1 MYFNSHP
8 RITYNDVEV
17 VNIFTKII
25 PIQRLLENAIAW
37 ELYDLEDG
45 ESPELLSYRLY
56 GSVKYHWV
64 IMMINNVIDINKDWP
79 LSTQN
84 FGDFIDSKYDE
95 PDAIHHW
102 EDEDGNV
109 VDSEVEGSVIIKN
122 IQYEEDINDKKA
134 LIKVLKPEYLDSFV
148 EEFKSLL

>member
-8 RITYNDVEV
+8 RIIYNDVEV

-64 IMMINNVIDINKDWP
+64 LMMINNVIDINKDWP

-84 FGDFIDSKYDE
+84 FGDFVDSKYDE

-109 VDSEVEGSVIIKN
+109 VDAEVEGSTFIKN
-122 IQYEEDINDKKA
+122 IKYEEELQKKKA

>member
-8 RITYNDVEV
+8 RIIYNDAEV

-25 PIQRLLENAIAW
+25 PIQRLLENFIAW
-37 ELYDLEDG
+37 ELYDIEDG

-64 IMMINNVIDINKDWP
+64 LMMINDVIDINKDWP

-84 FGDFIDSKYDE
+84 LGDFIDSKYDD
-95 PDAIHHW
+95 PHAIHHW
-102 EDEDGNV
+102 EDEDG
-109 VDSEVEGSVIIKN
+109 DITDDEAEGSAFIRNVE
-122 IQYEEDINDKKA
+122 YEESINDKKN
-134 LIKVLKPEYLDSFV
+134 LIKVLKPEYLDAFV

>member
-25 PIQRLLENAIAW
+25 PIQRLLENVIVW

-45 ESPELLSYRLY
+45 ESPELLSYKLY

-64 IMMINNVIDINKDWP
+64 LMMINNVIDINKDWP

-84 FGDFIDSKYDE
+84 FGDFVDSKYDE

-109 VDSEVEGSVIIKN
+109 VDAEVEGSTFIRN
-122 IQYEEDINDKKA
+122 IEYEEELQKKKT
-134 LIKVLKPEYLDSFV
+134 LIKVLNPEYLDSFV

>member
-8 RITYNDVEV
+8 RIIYNDVEV

-56 GSVKYHWV
+56 GSVRYHWV
-64 IMMINNVIDINKDWP
+64 LMMINDVIDINKDWP

-84 FGDFIDSKYDE
+84 FGDFVDSKYDE

-109 VDSEVEGSVIIKN
+109 VDAEVEGSTFIKN
-122 IQYEEDINDKKA
+122 IKYEEELQKKKA